1 MIYYKILI
9 FLFVAG
15 FHVIFCRPE
24 LKFDASGNVLDA
36 NEFKTED
43 KPMDFLKLVAS
54 KVREAKKDD
63 ENEKPIEKDSKSKA
77 KESKE
82 DSKSSEEKKNDKPDE
97 DKKSKNEKSNTIEF
111 ASVPSNGDSDIVDEN
126 EKTGEKNKT
135 EKNDQVNVL
144 FAENLQRYTKFKLY
158 IFSF

>member
-1 MIYYKILI
+1 MIYYKIII

-54 KVREAKKDD
+54 KVREAKKED
-63 ENEKPIEKDSKSKA
+63 ENEKPIEKDSKSKE

-82 DSKSSEEKKNDKPDE
+82 DSKSDRVTKKKEKPDE
-97 DKKSKNEKSNTIEF
+97 DKKSKNDKSNTIEF
-111 ASVPSNGDSDIVDEN
+111 ASVPSHGDSDIVDEN
-126 EKTGEKNKT
+126 DKNGEKNKT
-135 EKNDQVNVL
+135 EKNDQANVL
-144 FAENLQRYTKFKLY
+144 FAENLQ
-158 IFSF
+158 

>member
-1 MIYYKILI
+1 MIYYKIII

-63 ENEKPIEKDSKSKA
+63 ENEKPIEKDSKSKE

-82 DSKSSEEKKNDKPDE
+82 DSKSDDDKKKEKP
-97 DKKSKNEKSNTIEF
+97 DKKSKNDKSNTIEF
-111 ASVPSNGDSDIVDEN
+111 ASVPSNGDSDIVVDEN

-144 FAENLQRYTKFKLY
+144 FAENL
-158 IFSF
+158 

>member
-1 MIYYKILI
+1 MIYYKIII

-63 ENEKPIEKDSKSKA
+63 ENEKPIEKDSKSKE

-82 DSKSSEEKKNDKPDE
+82 DSKSDDDKKKEKP
-97 DKKSKNEKSNTIEF
+97 DKKSKNDKSNTIEF

-126 EKTGEKNKT
+126 EKNVEKNKT

-144 FAENLQRYTKFKLY
+144 FAENL
-158 IFSF
+158 

>member
-1 MIYYKILI
+1 MIYYKVLI

-63 ENEKPIEKDSKSKA
+63 ENEKPIEKDSKSKE

-82 DSKSSEEKKNDKPDE
+82 DSISDDDKKKEKPDQ
-97 DKKSKNEKSNTIEF
+97 DKKSKNDKSNTIEF

-126 EKTGEKNKT
+126 DKNGEKNKT
-135 EKNDQVNVL
+135 EKNDQANVL
-144 FAENLQRYTKFKLY
+144 SAENL
-158 IFSF
+158 

>member
-9 FLFVAG
+9 FLFFAG

-63 ENEKPIEKDSKSKA
+63 ENEKPIEKDSKSKE

-82 DSKSSEEKKNDKPDE
+82 DSKSDDDKKKEKP
-97 DKKSKNEKSNTIEF
+97 DKKSKNDKSNTIEF

-126 EKTGEKNKT
+126 EKNVEKNKT

-144 FAENLQRYTKFKLY
+144 FAENLQKYIKFKLY
-158 IFSF
+158 IFRF

>member
-9 FLFVAG
+9 FFVAG

-24 LKFDASGNVLDA
+24 LKFDETGNVLDNA
-36 NEFKTED
+36 SNEFNNEE

-54 KVREAKKDD
+54 KVREAKKDY
-63 ENEKPIEKDSKSKA
+63 ENEKPIEKDSKSKE

-82 DSKSSEEKKNDKPDE
+82 DSKSDDDKKKEKPDK
-97 DKKSKNEKSNTIEF
+97 DQKSKNEKSNTIEF

-144 FAENLQRYTKFKLY
+144 FAENLQKYTKIKL
-158 IFSF
+158 